1 LATDG
6 LPALALA
13 VDPHEEDLMRRKPRD
28 PRTGIFTRPVL
39 ILMIAG
45 GLWSALVNLGLFQWA
60 LQSGRSLAQSMTLV
74 FVALVLIEFFKAYNY
89 RSDRHSFLRRPF
101 ANRWLNLAI
110 CWELLLLLVVLYLPF
125 FQHAMDTFS
134 MPLDDWVRVLAVA
147 LTIFPVLEAA
157 KFLERR
163 GWFGEME

>member
-28 PRTGIFTRPVL
+28 PRAGIFTRPVL

-45 GLWSALVNLGLFQWA
+45 GVWSALINLGLFQWA

-74 FVALVLIEFFKAYNY
+74 FVALVLIEFCKAYNY
-89 RSDRHSFLRRPF
+89 RSDRHSFLRQPF

-110 CWELLLLLVVLYLPF
+110 LWELLLLLLVVHLPL
-125 FQHAMDTFS
+125 FQSAMGTFN
-134 MPLDDWVRVLAVA
+134 LTFHDWVRVLAVA
-147 LTIFPVLEAA
+147 LTIFPVLETVKVLA
-157 KFLERR
+157 RR
-163 GWFGEME
+163 GWFGQME

>member
-1 LATDG
+1 
-6 LPALALA
+6 
-13 VDPHEEDLMRRKPRD
+13 
-28 PRTGIFTRPVL
+28 
-39 ILMIAG
+39 
-45 GLWSALVNLGLFQWA
+45 
-60 LQSGRSLAQSMTLV
+60 MTLV

>member
-1 LATDG
+1 
-6 LPALALA
+6 
-13 VDPHEEDLMRRKPRD
+13 
-28 PRTGIFTRPVL
+28 
-39 ILMIAG
+39 
-45 GLWSALVNLGLFQWA
+45 
-60 LQSGRSLAQSMTLV
+60 
-74 FVALVLIEFFKAYNY
+74 
-89 RSDRHSFLRRPF
+89 LRRPF

-134 MPLDDWVRVLAVA
+134 LPLRDWVRVLAVA